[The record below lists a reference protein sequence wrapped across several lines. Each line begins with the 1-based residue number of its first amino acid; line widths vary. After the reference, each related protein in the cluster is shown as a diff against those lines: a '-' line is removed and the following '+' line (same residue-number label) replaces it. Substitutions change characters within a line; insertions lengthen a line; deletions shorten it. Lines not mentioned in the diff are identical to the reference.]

1 MRLLRSR
8 VLPSLRK
15 VPLLAFLLIASCTSI
30 PSSDN
35 QTADSR
41 AETPIEDFI
50 DSKLYVSPDA
60 YDFSENPALLE
71 RLLESPHTYFR
82 FINQESTQAI
92 CALHRARGIAGIATV
107 NLHGDAHLEQYLAT
121 VTNRGLTDF
130 DAASTGPPMIDLVRF
145 GVSVSLAAEMLG
157 WSEQRRELLEEFVR
171 GYRTAVE
178 EPDTNAPVPAVV
190 TRIRSGIR
198 MDHAAFL
205 AWAEQLMRDQDQI
218 RKRIKIGGR
227 LYLEQMRQIYPDL
240 PDHFFEV
247 KRGGRLRLGVGS
259 ALDRKFLLRVE
270 GPTASPDDDLILEAK
285 EIDLKRDFGCARR
298 LGLRVGQILVAQSR
312 IALRPDPYIGFV
324 HFHPS
329 RAQTREVD
337 PEIWDGS
344 LFWVHAWEDGYTEL
358 SVEESFQS
366 YEELKEVVFDVGIQL
381 GLGHPK
387 GVMSPHDD
395 HLRGILLWM
404 IETYEDRYYEAV
416 DIMTNSTI
424 QAWIRF
430 KTEVGND

>member
-1 MRLLRSR
+1 M
-8 VLPSLRK
+8 
-15 VPLLAFLLIASCTSI
+15 
-30 PSSDN
+30 
-35 QTADSR
+35 
-41 AETPIEDFI
+41 
-50 DSKLYVSPDA
+50 
-60 YDFSENPALLE
+60 
-71 RLLESPHTYFR
+71 
-82 FINQESTQAI
+82 
-92 CALHRARGIAGIATV
+92 
-107 NLHGDAHLEQYLAT
+107 
-121 VTNRGLTDF
+121 
-130 DAASTGPPMIDLVRF
+130 
-145 GVSVSLAAEMLG
+145 
-157 WSEQRRELLEEFVR
+157 
-171 GYRTAVE
+171 
-178 EPDTNAPVPAVV
+178 
-190 TRIRSGIR
+190 
-198 MDHAAFL
+198 
-205 AWAEQLMRDQDQI
+205 
-218 RKRIKIGGR
+218 
-227 LYLEQMRQIYPDL
+227 
-240 PDHFFEV
+240 
-247 KRGGRLRLGVGS
+247 GVGS
-259 ALDRKFLLRVE
+259 ALDRKFLFRIE

-395 HLRGILLWM
+395 HLRGILLWV
-404 IETYEDRYYEAV
+404 IETYEDQYYEAV

-424 QAWIRF
+424 QAWNRF
-430 KTEVGND
+430 KTDVGDD